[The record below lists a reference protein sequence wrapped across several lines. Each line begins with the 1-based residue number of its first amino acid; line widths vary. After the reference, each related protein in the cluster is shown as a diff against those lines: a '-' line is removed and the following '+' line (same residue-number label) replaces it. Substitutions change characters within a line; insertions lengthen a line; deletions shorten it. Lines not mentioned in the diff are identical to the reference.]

1 MIKYE
6 TWILCWVSLIMN
18 NANYQQRSLLL
29 LFPLGLLAIASFA
42 LDKRIPIGIDFTVQT
57 ILLEICRTMLPGLFA
72 VSVAC
77 LIPTF
82 NRFYQLFAVGLNYS
96 LLCGIS
102 IVFYPHL
109 FSQPT
114 AWVLSSLASTMFM
127 LPSHDLDQ
135 SAERASFGA
144 ILIKLTGVLFVPAL
158 ILLSFVVIIKNIE
171 HSILITFTSVFVD
184 SFLSCL
190 FVPIYEIMLTLG
202 FSSLL
207 NSLVSLQTESDT
219 IHAMLNSILLTNL
232 FALPSLILVRAFMAK
247 SYNRLFLVFLAMI
260 TCLTSKIG
268 SCISVEL
275 SILMLFYPG
284 TLIVLCISS
293 VMLFFL
299 SLYLDLSTFTNF
311 FMLYQPDLVLKNLVF
326 LQLTTSHY
334 ALVLLSVILPAIM
347 QVVLSKLGTV
357 NYLKNKFKKRTYT
370 GGLAIDEIDNPELLL
385 IAILKNI
392 GGKSN
397 IEAVS
402 KLGSELIIKVFNY
415 RHISSRE
422 LGKLGAKNV
431 LFVRSI
437 NNVSLNLGN
446 MTNVIYTR
454 LHNIVTDSE
463 NYTQNEISLSEPFRI
478 DDYLKAQKGDKSE

>member
-114 AWVLSSLASTMFM
+114 AWVISSLASTMFM

-219 IHAMLNSILLTNL
+219 IHAMLNSILMTNL

-268 SCISVEL
+268 SCI
-275 SILMLFYPG
+275 
-284 TLIVLCISS
+284 
-293 VMLFFL
+293 
-299 SLYLDLSTFTNF
+299 
-311 FMLYQPDLVLKNLVF
+311 
-326 LQLTTSHY
+326 
-334 ALVLLSVILPAIM
+334 
-347 QVVLSKLGTV
+347 
-357 NYLKNKFKKRTYT
+357 
-370 GGLAIDEIDNPELLL
+370 
-385 IAILKNI
+385 
-392 GGKSN
+392 
-397 IEAVS
+397 
-402 KLGSELIIKVFNY
+402 
-415 RHISSRE
+415 
-422 LGKLGAKNV
+422 
-431 LFVRSI
+431 
-437 NNVSLNLGN
+437 
-446 MTNVIYTR
+446 
-454 LHNIVTDSE
+454 
-463 NYTQNEISLSEPFRI
+463 
-478 DDYLKAQKGDKSE
+478 

>member
-1 MIKYE
+1 
-6 TWILCWVSLIMN
+6 MN

-42 LDKRIPIGIDFTVQT
+42 LDKRIPIGIDFTIQN
-57 ILLEICRTMLPGLFA
+57 ILLEICRTMIPGLFA
-72 VSVAC
+72 VTVAY

-102 IVFYPHL
+102 ITFYPHL
-109 FSQPT
+109 FTQPT
-114 AWVLSSLASTMFM
+114 AWVIASLAATMFL
-127 LPSHDLDQ
+127 LPSNDI
-135 SAERASFGA
+135 GA
-144 ILIKLTGVLFVPAL
+144 TLIKVLGVLFVPAL
-158 ILLSFVVIIKNIE
+158 VLLSFVVIIKNIE
-171 HSILITFTSVFVD
+171 HSILITFTTVFVD

-207 NSLVSLQTESDT
+207 NSLVSLQTESET

-232 FALPSLILVRAFMAK
+232 FVLPTLIMVRAYLAK

-275 SILMLFYPG
+275 SILMFFYPG

-299 SLYLDLSTFTNF
+299 SLYLDLSNFTNF
-311 FMLYQPDLVLKNLVF
+311 FMLYQPDLVLKNLAF
-326 LQLTTSHY
+326 FQLSTSHY
-334 ALVLLSVILPAIM
+334 ALMLTAVIVPAIIQVIL
-347 QVVLSKLGTV
+347 SKIGTV
-357 NYLKNKFKKRTYT
+357 NYLKNKFKKRSIT
-370 GGLAIDEIDNPELLL
+370 GGLSIDEIDNPELLL

-402 KLGSELIIKVFNY
+402 KLGNELIIKVFNY
-415 RHISSRE
+415 KLISSRE
-422 LGKLGAKNV
+422 LGKLGSKKV
-431 LFVRSI
+431 LFIRSI
-437 NNVSLNLGN
+437 NKIKLDLGS

-454 LHNIVTDSE
+454 LHNIV
-463 NYTQNEISLSEPFRI
+463 
-478 DDYLKAQKGDKSE
+478 

>member
-1 MIKYE
+1 
-6 TWILCWVSLIMN
+6 MN

-42 LDKRIPIGIDFTVQT
+42 LDKRIPIGIDFTIQN
-57 ILLEICRTMLPGLFA
+57 ILLEICRTMIPGLFA
-72 VSVAC
+72 ITVAC

-102 IVFYPHL
+102 ITFYPHL
-109 FSQPT
+109 FTQPT
-114 AWVLSSLASTMFM
+114 AWVIASLAATMFL
-127 LPSHDLDQ
+127 LPSNDLDQ
-135 SAERASFGA
+135 EAERASIGA
-144 ILIKLTGVLFVPAL
+144 TLIKVLGVLFVPAL
-158 ILLSFVVIIKNIE
+158 VLLSFVVIIKNIE
-171 HSILITFTSVFVD
+171 HSILITFTTVFVD

-207 NSLVSLQTESDT
+207 NSLVSLQTESET

-232 FALPSLILVRAFMAK
+232 FVLPTLIMVRAYLAK

-275 SILMLFYPG
+275 SILMFFYPG

-299 SLYLDLSTFTNF
+299 SLYLDLSNFTNF
-311 FMLYQPDLVLKNLVF
+311 FMLYQPDLVLKNLAF
-326 LQLTTSHY
+326 FQLSTSHY
-334 ALVLLSVILPAIM
+334 ALMLTAVIVPAIIQVIL
-347 QVVLSKLGTV
+347 SKIGTV
-357 NYLKNKFKKRTYT
+357 NYLKNKFKKRSIT
-370 GGLAIDEIDNPELLL
+370 GGLSIDEIDNPELLL

-402 KLGSELIIKVFNY
+402 KLGNELIIKVFNY
-415 RHISSRE
+415 KLISSRE
-422 LGKLGAKNV
+422 LGKLGSKKV
-431 LFVRSI
+431 LFIRSI
-437 NNVSLNLGN
+437 NKIKLDLGS

-454 LHNIVTDSE
+454 LHNIVSDSA
-463 NYTQNEISLSEPFRI
+463 NYNQNEVSLSEPFNFEGYI
-478 DDYLKAQKGDKSE
+478 KAQEGDKK

>member
-1 MIKYE
+1 
-6 TWILCWVSLIMN
+6 MN

-42 LDKRIPIGIDFTVQT
+42 LDKRIPIGIDFTVQN
-57 ILLEICRTMLPGLFA
+57 ILLEICRTMIPGLFA
-72 VSVAC
+72 VCVAC

-82 NRFYQLFAVGLNYS
+82 NRFYQLFAVGFNYS

-102 IVFYPHL
+102 ISFYPNL

-114 AWVLSSLASTMFM
+114 AWVISSLSATMFL

-135 SAERASFGA
+135 DAERASIGA
-144 ILIKLTGVLFVPAL
+144 NLIKILGVLFVPAL
-158 ILLSFVVIIKNIE
+158 ILLSFVVVIKNIE

-202 FSSLL
+202 FSSML
-207 NSLVSLQTESDT
+207 NSLVSLQAESDT

-232 FALPSLILVRAFMAK
+232 FALPTLIMVRACLVK
-247 SYNRLFLVFLAMI
+247 SYNRLFLVFLALI

-275 SILMLFYPG
+275 SILMFFYPG

-293 VMLFFL
+293 VLLFFL

-311 FMLYQPDLVLKNLVF
+311 FMLYQPDLVLKNLAF
-326 LQLTTSHY
+326 FQLSTSHY
-334 ALVLLSVILPAIM
+334 ALMLISVILPATM
-347 QVVLSKLGTV
+347 QVVLSKIGTV
-357 NYLKNKFKKRTYT
+357 NYLKNKFKNRTYT
-370 GGLAIDEIDNPELLL
+370 GGLTIDEIDNPELLL

-402 KLGSELIIKVFNY
+402 KLGSELIIRVFNY
-415 RHISSRE
+415 KLISSRE
-422 LGKLGAKNV
+422 LGKLGSKNV
-431 LFVRSI
+431 RFIRSI
-437 NNVSLNLGN
+437 SDVKLDLGS

-463 NYTQNEISLSEPFRI
+463 NYTQNEVSLSEPFDI
-478 DDYLKAQKGDKSE
+478 DGYLKAQKGDKSE

>member
-1 MIKYE
+1 
-6 TWILCWVSLIMN
+6 MN

-42 LDKRIPIGIDFTVQT
+42 LDKRIPIGIDFTIQN
-57 ILLEICRTMLPGLFA
+57 ILLEICRTMIPGLFA
-72 VSVAC
+72 VTVAC

-102 IVFYPHL
+102 ITFYPHL
-109 FSQPT
+109 FTQPT
-114 AWVLSSLASTMFM
+114 AWVIASLAATMFL
-127 LPSHDLDQ
+127 LPSNDLDQ
-135 SAERASFGA
+135 EAERASIGA
-144 ILIKLTGVLFVPAL
+144 TLIKVLGVLFVPAL
-158 ILLSFVVIIKNIE
+158 VLLSFVVIIKNIE
-171 HSILITFTSVFVD
+171 HSILITFTTVFVD

-207 NSLVSLQTESDT
+207 NSLVSLQTESET

-232 FALPSLILVRAFMAK
+232 FVLPTLMMVRAYLAK

-275 SILMLFYPG
+275 SILM
-284 TLIVLCISS
+284 VLCISS
-293 VMLFFL
+293 VILFFL

-311 FMLYQPDLVLKNLVF
+311 FMLYQPDLVLKNLAF
-326 LQLTTSHY
+326 FQLSTSHY
-334 ALVLLSVILPAIM
+334 ALMLTAVIVPAIIQVIL
-347 QVVLSKLGTV
+347 SKIGTV
-357 NYLKNKFKKRTYT
+357 NYLKNKFKKRSIT
-370 GGLAIDEIDNPELLL
+370 GGLSIDEIDNPELLL

-402 KLGSELIIKVFNY
+402 KLGNELIIKVFNY
-415 RHISSRE
+415 KLITSRE
-422 LGKLGAKNV
+422 FGKLSSKKV
-431 LFVRSI
+431 TFIRSI
-437 NNVSLNLGN
+437 NNIKLDLGS

-454 LHNIVTDSE
+454 LHNIVSDSA
-463 NYTQNEISLSEPFRI
+463 NYNQNEVSLSEPFNFEGYI
-478 DDYLKAQKGDKSE
+478 KAQEGDKK